1 MSTLSSIFEKFA
13 ALLCPT
19 GAVIFV
25 MRKDCPEGFLIINGQ
40 KVYQTDYPR
49 LYTYLLN
56 LGTLQSGTDE
66 TGAYVTLPPA
76 DGRFFEATTKPSK
89 VGTLVEAGLPNIT
102 GDIGNNTLIAWWVS
116 GTTSGALSVQTQST
130 RYVGGN
136 EGQTTVSGIYFDAS
150 KASDMYGRTST
161 VQPNSLRVIA
171 CIKT

>member
-1 MSTLSSIFEKFA
+1 MSTLSSLFEKFA

-89 VGTLVEAGLPNIT
+89 VGTLVEAGLPNI
-102 GDIGNNTLIAWWVS
+102 IGNLYGFPVWNDSSGTEAFSLQKGGSASVGGGSGSMVSGSLGYNASWVS
-116 GTTSGALSVQTQST
+116 DVYGKSATNQPPSV
-130 RYVGGN
+130 
-136 EGQTTVSGIYFDAS
+136 FFL
-150 KASDMYGRTST
+150 
-161 VQPNSLRVIA
+161 P
-171 CIKT
+171 CIKL

>member
-1 MSTLSSIFEKFA
+1 MSTLSSLFEKFA

-89 VGTLVEAGLPNIT
+89 VGTLVEAGLPNIIGEFQEYGLCLQYYDEPT
-102 GDIGNNTLIAWWVS
+102 GAFSYGDELGTWIDGQNAGGHHDVFFNAQSVS
-116 GTTSGALSVQTQST
+116 AIYGASSV
-130 RYVGGN
+130 
-136 EGQTTVSGIYFDAS
+136 
-150 KASDMYGRTST
+150 
-161 VQPNSLRVIA
+161 VQPASLRGLA
-171 CIKT
+171 CIKF

>member
-1 MSTLSSIFEKFA
+1 MSTLSSLFEKFA

-102 GDIGNNTLIAWWVS
+102 GGNGTWLGDTGKPFGAFVNRGYVAGNGGGS
-116 GTTSGALSVQTQST
+116 GSINRMG
-130 RYVGGN
+130 
-136 EGQTTVSGIYFDAS
+136 FDAS
-150 KASDMYGRTST
+150 LSSSLYGAAST
-161 VQPNSLRVIA
+161 VQPHALRA
-171 CIKT
+171 LPCIKV